1 MDSSSDEAWT
11 DRVDVGSI
19 CKFSR
24 HICNLCGDS
33 SFLHNPGWCSDCEHA
48 DLVAA
53 IPCITFKHLLH
64 TVNLPETVIDTLVSY
79 LVPDLFEDSLITFR
93 KRYLKK
99 MLMGWPA
106 EIEFDWTPFR
116 MLTYHTNG
124 MDGMAGTQDVLDLVL
139 EFSHG
144 AGYRPNRGYR
154 ELWGPR

>member
-1 MDSSSDEAWT
+1 M
-11 DRVDVGSI
+11 GGHGM
-19 CKFSR
+19 FSQ
-24 HICNLCGDS
+24 HICDLCGDS
-33 SFLHNPGWCSDCEHA
+33 SFLHNYDGDHHCWCSDCEHA

-64 TVNLPETVIDTLVSY
+64 TVNLPETVMDTLVSY
-79 LVPDLFEDSLITFR
+79 LLPDPEDSLITFR
-93 KRYLKK
+93 KCYLEK
-99 MLMGWPA
+99 MLMGWSA
-106 EIEFDWTPFR
+106 EIEMDWTPLR